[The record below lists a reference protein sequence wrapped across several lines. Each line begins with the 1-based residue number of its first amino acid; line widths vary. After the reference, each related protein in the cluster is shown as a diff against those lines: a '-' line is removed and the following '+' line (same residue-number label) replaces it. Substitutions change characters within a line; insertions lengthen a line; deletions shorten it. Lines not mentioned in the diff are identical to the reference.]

1 MNSSS
6 ETTKTNKANK
16 TGGLLESFVEN
27 ILQQRGYAE
36 FWDHKEQVFA
46 NRKSV
51 GGKQYAKQVIIGE
64 TIYETKCKCDFLVL
78 NSELFPDGLVI
89 ECKWQESKGS
99 VDVKYPMVVF
109 NILKI
114 GVPTIVLLDG
124 GGYSAKAEKWLRSQA
139 HPTKALVGVYSM
151 QEFQKAVNNGFLG

>member
-16 TGGLLESFVEN
+16 TGSLLENFVEN
-27 ILQQRGYAE
+27 LLQQRGYKE

-51 GGKQYAKQVIIGE
+51 GGRQYAKQVIVGE
-64 TIYETKCKCDFLVL
+64 SIYGTKNKCDFLVL
-78 NSELFPDGLVI
+78 NKDLFPDGLII
-89 ECKWQESKGS
+89 ESKWQQSKGS
-99 VDVKYPMVVF
+99 VDIKYPKMVF
-109 NILKI
+109 DILKI

-124 GGYSAKAEKWLRSQA
+124 GGYSAKAEKWLREQA
-139 HPTKALVGVYSM
+139 HPTKALIAVYNM
-151 QEFQKAVNNGFLG
+151 QEFQKAVNDGLLG